1 MNMIAGL
8 YKKREQAFNA
18 YRALHATG
26 FQKQDL
32 TMLVRKQVRPP
43 DFSDRASAG
52 DLARSAGIG
61 AIVIG
66 VLGGILG
73 LLVGEGLIPVARW
86 LPSLETG
93 TSRMVINLAVSG
105 LVIGA
110 WIGGLLGAVTKLTLS
125 DEQTAITD
133 EGVKRGGL
141 LLVVNADETQETTAQ
156 VVLEENGA
164 ADVENLSDTWDREV
178 WSRYKG
184 IETL

>member
-8 YKKREQAFNA
+8 YKKKEQAYQA
-18 YRALHATG
+18 YRALQATG

-52 DLARSAGIG
+52 DLAKSAGIG
-61 AIVIG
+61 AIAIG
-66 VLGGILG
+66 LLGGILG
-73 LLVGEGLIPVARW
+73 LLVGEGLIPVTRW
-86 LPSLETG
+86 FPNFEPG
-93 TSRMVINLAVSG
+93 TSTALIFLAVSG

-110 WIGGLLGAVTKLTLS
+110 WIGGLLGAVIKLAFS

-133 EGVKRGGL
+133 EGVKHGGL
-141 LLVVNADETQETTAQ
+141 LLVVSTDETQETTAQ

-164 ADVENLSDTWDREV
+164 TDVENLSDTWNREI

-184 IETL
+184 IETP